1 MMAGNKLFYKKKKI
15 NGVAFNRFGNID
27 ILKWKFPRNLV
38 VKIMAQSSLL
48 VHSTQSSCTRE
59 AIRGYRIIE
68 YRTAWDSPRPGR
80 L

>member
-1 MMAGNKLFYKKKKI
+1 MMAGNKLFYKKKKSMALLLI
-15 NGVAFNRFGNID
+15 DLGISIFSNGN
-27 ILKWKFPRNLV
+27 FPENLV
-38 VKIMAQSSLL
+38 VKIMAQSSP
-48 VHSTQSSCTRE
+48 QSSCTRE

>member
-1 MMAGNKLFYKKKKI
+1 MMAGNKLFYKKKKSMALLLI
-15 NGVAFNRFGNID
+15 DLGISIFSNGN
-27 ILKWKFPRNLV
+27 FPENLV